1 MRFTGRVAVV
11 TGAASGMGAAIGRQ
25 LAAEGAA
32 VAVWDLNSAG
42 AEAAAAAIAAAG
54 GRSAAFMVDVSS
66 ADEVREAAGATAERL
81 GNPTVLVNSAGASHR
96 AELLELDYAEWRR
109 VMSVNLDGAL
119 FCTVEVG
126 KLMAA
131 AGGGAIVNIASTAG
145 LTGYPARIA
154 YVVSKTGVVGL
165 TRASARDLARHRIR
179 VNAVAPGHIKT
190 PLTARLH
197 EDPSTLELIGKTPIG
212 RWGEPEEVAR
222 VVCFLASEEA
232 SFMSGETVATD
243 GGLMVTG

>member
-1 MRFTGRVAVV
+1 MRFDGRVAVV
-11 TGAASGMGAAIGRQ
+11 TGGGSGMGAAISRQ

-32 VAVWDLNSAG
+32 IAVWDLNPAG
-42 AEAAAAAIAAAG
+42 ASATVGAITAAG
-54 GRSAAFMVDVSS
+54 GSAEPFAVDVSS
-66 ADEVREAAGATAERL
+66 AAAVSEAARATAERL
-81 GNPTVLVNSAGASHR
+81 GTPTVLVNSAGASHR
-96 AELLELDYAEWRR
+96 AELLDLDYGEWRR
-109 VMSVNLDGAL
+109 VMSVNVDGSL
-119 FCTVEVG
+119 HCTVEVG

-145 LTGYPARIA
+145 LTGYPSRVA
-154 YVVSKTGVVGL
+154 YVVSKTAVIGL
-165 TRASARDLARHRIR
+165 TRAAARDLAKHRIR

-197 EDPSTLELIGKTPIG
+197 EDPATLELITKTPIG

-222 VVCFLASEEA
+222 VVCFLASDEA